1 MIRRIVSVGISIIV
15 FAVGLGAIVHADTTD
30 STTYGSGNFG
40 YCNYGS
46 CTITLTSSGTVNVNV
61 APTPGG
67 RCTVQSDNPS
77 VLTDST
83 AGYSLTM
90 TTSTTNNSM
99 VGGSGNITASSGT
112 SASPVTLAANT
123 WGYRVD
129 NLASF
134 GSGPTSAQNSG
145 NTPSVTFAGVPASN
159 QTPTPVAS
167 SSGPANPAVGT
178 TVWYGVCANAAIPSG
193 TYTTT
198 VTYTAVTN

>member
-123 WGYRVD
+123 
-129 NLASF
+129 
-134 GSGPTSAQNSG
+134 
-145 NTPSVTFAGVPASN
+145 
-159 QTPTPVAS
+159 
-167 SSGPANPAVGT
+167 
-178 TVWYGVCANAAIPSG
+178 
-193 TYTTT
+193 
-198 VTYTAVTN
+198 

>member
-1 MIRRIVSVGISIIV
+1 MRRLAVALIIAIGLPLASASITS
-15 FAVGLGAIVHADTTD
+15 ADTTD

-90 TTSTTNNSM
+90 TTSTTNNAMTGSS
-99 VGGSGNITASSGT
+99 GSIPTSSGNKDD
-112 SASPVTLAANT
+112 LC
-123 WGYRVD
+123 W
-129 NLASF
+129 
-134 GSGPTSAQNSG
+134 
-145 NTPSVTFAGVPASN
+145 
-159 QTPTPVAS
+159 
-167 SSGPANPAVGT
+167 
-178 TVWYGVCANAAIPSG
+178 
-193 TYTTT
+193 
-198 VTYTAVTN
+198 